1 MRKQMF
7 EPNKDSALYLQ
18 IKDILIERIRSGVWK
33 EHMLIPTEKEL
44 IDEFNVSRTTIREA
58 ISILVQSGLL
68 EKKQGKGTIVK
79 PQKLAGNLGRLK
91 GFAEEVLEMGQVISS
106 KLLRADF
113 RSDLYHEQSMLN
125 VGDEEILL
133 IERIR
138 FADSAPV
145 ALERTCWPKEIG
157 EILMKYDLN
166 EARYYDIL
174 EEHNYYLYEASERI
188 TAINSTILEADLLSS
203 RPGEAMLQMTRL
215 SYGLNKK
222 PIEYTI
228 TKYRSDYYQYDI
240 QLKR

>member
-1 MRKQMF
+1 
-7 EPNKDSALYLQ
+7 
-18 IKDILIERIRSGVWK
+18 
-33 EHMLIPTEKEL
+33 
-44 IDEFNVSRTTIREA
+44 
-58 ISILVQSGLL
+58 
-68 EKKQGKGTIVK
+68 
-79 PQKLAGNLGRLK
+79 
-91 GFAEEVLEMGQVISS
+91 MGQVIFS
-106 KLLRADF
+106 KVLRAEF

-138 FADSAPV
+138 FADSVPV

-157 EILMKYDLN
+157 QILMKYDLN

-174 EEHNYYLYEASERI
+174 EKHNYYLNEASESI
-188 TAINSTILEADLLSS
+188 TAINATIIEADLLSS

-228 TKYRSDYYQYDI
+228 TKYRSDQYQYDI